1 MYNKAMNKENYQ
13 WTDWLAAVCVVLL
26 FMLASTRLGITK
38 WADDLEV
45 AGWLLVLGA
54 VIGYL
59 LGRWRIHWLLLVMVS
74 LLTSVFVVPLTFI
87 TLLSQRAGIVA
98 KALDVWGRV
107 SITSSQLVGNQPVTD
122 SILFLLIA
130 GVLFWFIGLST
141 GITLVRKGRPWI
153 PLLLLGVG
161 ILVIEHYHSDTRR
174 AFYTWAY
181 AVVMLVLLGRIFYL
195 NLRQVL
201 TRPDRNIGGDTEFD
215 FNRGIIMS
223 ALIIGV
229 ISFMVPGFV
238 HTFVSESKEQT
249 SFTLKWEKFTS
260 NFENV
265 FYALDE
271 SQQSR
276 EQDIANEM
284 LLGTGQISGK
294 DPVLYIQAFH
304 KEEIEFPF
312 YWRGKAYNTYQDN
325 VWSLGN
331 SYKQGYRPLQQLRS
345 REPAEG
351 QVFLKVTVQSRLPLL
366 TQVYTTGEVVMFTRS
381 VDAAVAFETIFEKEI
396 LGYYINPPLEN
407 NEVYRFE
414 TVLAVPTYEELS
426 TAGTEY
432 PEWVEKRYLQL
443 PEGISERMIELS
455 RQITDDKPTP
465 YDKAVAVTQY
475 LRSNIAYQATIPTPP
490 RKMDPIDWFLFDYKK
505 GFCNY
510 SASAEVLLLRAAG
523 VPARLAVGYAQGTPA
538 NSGEGFVV
546 QEDDS
551 HAWPEVYFP
560 NYGWIPF
567 EPTGSLPNID
577 WSSTFGNSPID
588 PSDPLQA
595 PETNAGEST
604 DYLTGEDRALMYLDQ
619 MDGEGIVPR
628 QKRQL
633 SIFGWIIVGLGS
645 AILVSGGVYYGIK
658 ITRNWQAFK
667 RNLKE
672 SIYKTKIQIFKTPI
686 LGFWLRTMEL
696 SPLERNYSVVEAS
709 LNLLDKETPPG
720 ITARELAAKLSERL
734 PSVAGE
740 IALLLD
746 QYQRTIYSS
755 EIIDPA
761 EGKLAAKRVRKT
773 AIRDWFETRWGI
785 LSKFF
790 DRFG

>member
-1 MYNKAMNKENYQ
+1 MNKDNYR
-13 WTDWLAAVCVVLL
+13 WTDWLAAVCVIFL
-26 FMLASTRLGITK
+26 FVLASTRLGITK

-45 AGWLLVLGA
+45 VGWLLFLGA
-54 VIGYL
+54 GIGFIM
-59 LGRWRIHWLLLVMVS
+59 GKWRLHWLLLLIVS
-74 LLTSVFVVPLTFI
+74 LLTSVLVVPLTFI
-87 TLLSQRAGIVA
+87 ILLSQRAGIVA

-107 SITSSQLVGNQPVTD
+107 STTSSQLVGEQPVTD

-130 GVLFWFIGLST
+130 GVLFWLIGLST
-141 GITLVRKGRPWI
+141 GISLIRTGKPWI
-153 PLLLLGVG
+153 PLLLLGAG
-161 ILVIEHYHSDTRR
+161 ILVIEHYQSDTRR
-174 AFYTWAY
+174 AFYSWAY
-181 AVVMLVLLGRIFYL
+181 AVVMLVLLGRVFYL
-195 NLRQVL
+195 TLRRLL

-215 FNRGIIMS
+215 FNRGIILT
-223 ALIIGV
+223 ALIIGA
-229 ISFMVPGFV
+229 ISFMMPGIV
-238 HTFVSESKEQT
+238 RTFVSESKEQT

-276 EQDIANEM
+276 EQDIANEL

-294 DPVLYIQAFH
+294 EPVLYIQAFH

-331 SYKQGYRPLQQLRS
+331 SYKQGYRPLQKLRS
-345 REPAEG
+345 REPADG
-351 QVFLKVTVQSRLPLL
+351 QVFLRITVQSRLPLL

-381 VDAAVAFETIFEKEI
+381 VDAAVAAETVFEKEI

-407 NEVYRFE
+407 NEIYRFE
-414 TVLAVPTYEELS
+414 TVLAVPTYVELS

-432 PEWVEKRYLQL
+432 PDWVEKRYLQL
-443 PEGISERMIELS
+443 PEDISERMIDLS
-455 RQITDDKPTP
+455 RQITDNKPTP

-475 LRSNIAYQATIPTPP
+475 LRSNIEYQATIPAPP

-577 WSSTFGNSPID
+577 WSSTFGNPPND
-588 PSDPLQA
+588 PSDPLQVPSA
-595 PETNAGEST
+595 SAGEST

-619 MDGEGIVPR
+619 MDVEEIVPR

-633 SIFGWIIVGLGS
+633 SIFGWIIVGLVS
-645 AILVSGGVYYGIK
+645 AALISGGVYYGIK
-658 ITRNWQAFK
+658 IKRNWQAFK
-667 RNLKE
+667 RSLKGN
-672 SIYKTKIQIFKTPI
+672 IHKTKIQIFKIPV
-686 LGFWLRTMEL
+686 LGFLLRTMEL
-696 SPLERNYSVVEAS
+696 SPLERNYSVVESS
-709 LNLLDKETPPG
+709 LNLLGNETSPG
-720 ITARELAAKLSERL
+720 STARDLATQLSERL
-734 PSVAGE
+734 PSVEGE

-755 EIIDPA
+755 EMIDPA
-761 EGKLAAKRVRKT
+761 EGKSAAKRVRKT

>member
-1 MYNKAMNKENYQ
+1 MM
-13 WTDWLAAVCVVLL
+13 
-26 FMLASTRLGITK
+26 
-38 WADDLEV
+38 
-45 AGWLLVLGA
+45 
-54 VIGYL
+54 
-59 LGRWRIHWLLLVMVS
+59 
-74 LLTSVFVVPLTFI
+74 
-87 TLLSQRAGIVA
+87 
-98 KALDVWGRV
+98 
-107 SITSSQLVGNQPVTD
+107 
-122 SILFLLIA
+122 
-130 GVLFWFIGLST
+130 
-141 GITLVRKGRPWI
+141 
-153 PLLLLGVG
+153 
-161 ILVIEHYHSDTRR
+161 
-174 AFYTWAY
+174 
-181 AVVMLVLLGRIFYL
+181 
-195 NLRQVL
+195 
-201 TRPDRNIGGDTEFD
+201 
-215 FNRGIIMS
+215 
-223 ALIIGV
+223 
-229 ISFMVPGFV
+229 PGFV
-238 HTFVSESKEQT
+238 HTFISESKEQT

-294 DPVLYIQAFH
+294 EPVLYIQALH
-304 KEEIEFPF
+304 KEAIEFPF

-331 SYKQGYRPLQQLRS
+331 SYKQAYRPLQQLRS
-345 REPAEG
+345 REPADG
-351 QVFLKVTVQSRLPLL
+351 QVFLKITVQSRLPLL

-414 TVLAVPTYEELS
+414 TILAVPTYEELS

-432 PEWVEKRYLQL
+432 PDWVLMRYLQL
-443 PEGISERMIELS
+443 PIGISERMIALS
-455 RQITDDKPTP
+455 HQITDDKPTP

-475 LRSNIAYQATIPTPP
+475 LRSNIEYQATIPTPP
-490 RKMDPIDWFLFDYKK
+490 RRMDPIDWFLFDYKK

-523 VPARLAVGYAQGTPA
+523 VPARLAVGYAQGSPA

-577 WSSTFGNSPID
+577 WSSTFGGSTPND
-588 PSDPLQA
+588 PSDPLQV
-595 PETNAGEST
+595 PESTGGEST
-604 DYLTGEDRALMYLDQ
+604 DFLSGEDRALMLLDQ

-633 SIFGWIIVGLGS
+633 SVFGWIIVGLGS
-645 AILVSGGVYYGIK
+645 AALVVGGVYSGIK
-658 ITRNWQAFK
+658 IKRNWQAFK
-667 RNLKE
+667 HKLKE
-672 SIYKTKIQIFKTPI
+672 NIYNTKIQIYKIPL
-686 LGFWLRTMEL
+686 LGFWLRTLEL
-696 SPLERNYSVVEAS
+696 SPIERNYSVVEAS
-709 LNLLDKETPPG
+709 LNLLGNETTRG
-720 ITARELAAKLSERL
+720 STARDLAAKLSERL
-734 PSVAGE
+734 PSVTGE

-755 EIIDPA
+755 EIINPA
-761 EGKLAAKRVRKT
+761 EGRSAAKHVRKT
-773 AIRDWFETRWGI
+773 AVRDWFETRWGI

>member
-1 MYNKAMNKENYQ
+1 MYNKAMNKEYYR
-13 WTDWLAAVCVVLL
+13 WSDWLAVVCVAIL

-38 WADDLEV
+38 WADNLEV
-45 AGWLLVLGA
+45 TGWLLLLGA
-54 VIGYL
+54 GIGYL
-59 LGRWRIHWLLLVMVS
+59 LGKRRLHWLLLLIVS
-74 LLTSVFVVPLTFI
+74 ILTSIVVVPLTFI

-98 KALDVWGRV
+98 KALDLWGRV
-107 SITSSQLVGNQPVTD
+107 SMTSSQLVGDQPVTD
-122 SILFLLIA
+122 SILFLLIV

-141 GITLVRKGRPWI
+141 GITLVRSGKPWI
-153 PLLLLGVG
+153 PLLLLGAG
-161 ILVIEHYHSDTRR
+161 ILVIEHYQSDTRR
-174 AFYTWAY
+174 VFYSWAY
-181 AVVMLVLLGRIFYL
+181 AIVMLVLVGRIFYL
-195 NLRQVL
+195 NLRRVL
-201 TRPDRNIGGDTEFD
+201 TSPGRNISGDTEFD
-215 FNRGIIMS
+215 FNRGIIVT
-223 ALIIGV
+223 ALIIGA
-229 ISFMVPGFV
+229 ISLMMPGLV

-249 SFTLKWEKFTS
+249 RLTLRWEKFTT

-271 SQQSR
+271 SQQTR

-284 LLGTGQISGK
+284 LLGTGQISG
-294 DPVLYIQAFH
+294 DEPVLYIQAFH

-312 YWRGKAYNTYQDN
+312 YWRGKAYSTYQDN

-331 SYKQGYRPLQQLRS
+331 SYKQGYRPLQQLRN
-345 REPAEG
+345 RNPAEG
-351 QVFLKVTVQSRLPLL
+351 QVFLKVTVQSRLPQL

-396 LGYYINPPLEN
+396 LGYYINPPLAN
-407 NEVYRFE
+407 NEIYRFE
-414 TVLAVPTYEELS
+414 TILAVPNYDELS
-426 TAGTEY
+426 AAGTDY
-432 PEWVEKRYLQL
+432 PDWVMNRYLQL
-443 PEGISERMIELS
+443 PEDISQRMIDLS
-455 RQITDDKPTP
+455 HQITDNMPTP

-475 LRSNIAYQATIPTPP
+475 LRSNIEYQATIPTPP

-567 EPTGSLPNID
+567 EPTGSLPYID
-577 WSSTFGNSPID
+577 WSSTFGNSLND
-588 PSDPLQA
+588 PADPLSA
-595 PETNAGEST
+595 PESSAGAST
-604 DYLTGEDRALMYLDQ
+604 DYLSGEDRAFMLLDQ
-619 MDGEGIVPR
+619 MNGEGIIPKP
-628 QKRQL
+628 KRQL
-633 SIFGWIIVGLGS
+633 SVFGWVIVGL
-645 AILVSGGVYYGIK
+645 AAAALVGGGVYTGIK
-658 ITRNWQAFK
+658 LKQNWQEFRRNWKA
-667 RNLKE
+667 
-672 SIYKTKIQIFKTPI
+672 SIKKTKIQLFKIPL
-686 LGFWLRTMEL
+686 LGFWLQTLEL

-709 LNLLDKETPPG
+709 LNLLGKETPPG
-720 ITARELAAKLSERL
+720 STARDLASLLSERL
-734 PSVAGE
+734 PSVAEE
-740 IALLLD
+740 IGMLLD
-746 QYQRTIYSS
+746 QYQRGIYSA

-761 EGKLAAKRVRKT
+761 EGRSAAKRVWKT
-773 AIRDWFETRWGI
+773 AIRDWFETSWGI